1 MERPRQRIAKA
12 LSKIEPWT
20 SLSDDALADMS
31 RECRF
36 AGYERGRQIIGHLE
50 ESMDVFFVVSGTVRV
65 SIHSLL
71 GKEISYRDMGP
82 GNMFGELAAIDGEQ
96 RSASVMAHS
105 DTVLVAMPQAV
116 FRQALRVHP
125 AASERVLD
133 HLTCLVRLYSK
144 RLYELRALD
153 VPSRV
158 RAELL
163 RLANPCEAKDN
174 TAMIDPMPTHSNIAN
189 RILTRREA
197 VAREL
202 SNLAR
207 QGLVERKSQTLLI
220 HNVNAL
226 EAMVEQSLG
235 E

>member
-1 MERPRQRIAKA
+1 MERPQERIARA

-20 SLSDDALADMS
+20 SLSGDALTDIS
-31 RECRF
+31 SQCRF
-36 AGYERGRQIIGHLE
+36 AGFERGRQIIGYLE
-50 ESMDVFFVVSGTVRV
+50 EPTDVYFVVSGTVRV
-65 SIHSLL
+65 SIHSVL
-71 GKEISYRDMGP
+71 GKEISYRDMGLA
-82 GNMFGELAAIDGEQ
+82 NIFGELAAIDGEQ
-96 RSASVMAHS
+96 RSASVMAQT

-116 FRQALRVHP
+116 FRQALRDHP
-125 AASERVLD
+125 TAAEEVLM

-163 RLANPCEAKDN
+163 RLASPCEGENN
-174 TAMIDPMPTHSNIAN
+174 TATINPIPTHTAIAN
-189 RILTRREA
+189 RVLTRREA

-202 SNLAR
+202 SKLAR
-207 QGLVERKSQTLLI
+207 QGLIERKPQALLI
-220 HNVNAL
+220 RDVNAL
-226 EAMVEQSLG
+226 EALVEQALG